1 MSRVILL
8 ILMNLALLPL
18 APLARADD
26 SQNNSEEHERAEEV
40 YKGTRTGEFLTLV
53 QILGVV
59 ADDIPGEVIE
69 TKFERIG
76 DVPAYEI
83 YFLDAQGRRQELLVD
98 ARTGVV
104 LKDDGDE

>member
-1 MSRVILL
+1 MFRVLVI
-8 ILMNLALLPL
+8 ILALLPL
-18 APLARADD
+18 APLAQAED
-26 SQNNSEEHERAEEV
+26 SHDKSEEHERAEEV

-59 ADDIPGEVIE
+59 ADDIPGEIIE

-76 DVPAYEI
+76 NVPAYEI
-83 YFLDAQGRRQELLVD
+83 YFLDKQGRRKELLVD
-98 ARTGVV
+98 ARTGAM

>member
-1 MSRVILL
+1 MFRVL
-8 ILMNLALLPL
+8 ILVFALFSFASLAL
-18 APLARADD
+18 ADD
-26 SQNNSEEHERAEEV
+26 SQNKSEEHERAEEV

-53 QILGVV
+53 QILSVV

-76 DVPAYEI
+76 NVPAYEI

-98 ARTGVV
+98 ARTGAI

>member
-1 MSRVILL
+1 MFRVLVIV
-8 ILMNLALLPL
+8 LAILPL
-18 APLARADD
+18 APLALAED
-26 SQNNSEEHERAEEV
+26 SHDKSEEHERAEEV

-59 ADDIPGEVIE
+59 ADDIPGEIIE

-83 YFLDAQGRRQELLVD
+83 YFLDKRGRREELLVD
-98 ARTGVV
+98 ARTGTI

>member
-1 MSRVILL
+1 MFRVFVIT
-8 ILMNLALLPL
+8 LALMFL
-18 APLARADD
+18 APTARAEGSHDK
-26 SQNNSEEHERAEEV
+26 SEEHERAEEV

-59 ADDIPGEVIE
+59 ADDIPGEIIE

-83 YFLDAQGRRQELLVD
+83 YFLDKQGRRKELLVD

-104 LKDDGDE
+104 LQDDGDE

>member
-1 MSRVILL
+1 MFRVLVIV
-8 ILMNLALLPL
+8 LALLPL
-18 APLARADD
+18 APLALAED
-26 SQNNSEEHERAEEV
+26 SHDKSEEHERAEEV

-59 ADDIPGEVIE
+59 ADDIPGEIIE

-83 YFLDAQGRRQELLVD
+83 YFLDKRGRREELLVD
-98 ARTGVV
+98 ARTGAI

>member
-1 MSRVILL
+1 MFRVL
-8 ILMNLALLPL
+8 ILVFALFSLASLAL
-18 APLARADD
+18 ADD
-26 SQNNSEEHERAEEV
+26 SQNKSEEHERAEEV
-40 YKGTRTGEFLTLV
+40 YKGTRAGEFLTLV
-53 QILGVV
+53 QILSVV

-76 DVPAYEI
+76 NVPAYEI

-98 ARTGVV
+98 ARTGAI